1 MWRWLQTQVRT
12 SNAAFILLHEKSI
25 ANLSCLTLSHHVFW
39 SLLCFLSVAFVS
51 LPICYCNL
59 HALICFL
66 SSFLLFLF
74 LFLFFFCSSS
84 SFAAIDLAR
93 DDSSA
98 GATAAGQVISEHLP
112 LLHQMLQTLL
122 QAGRGREGEAMAH
135 ILAFVGGLLPPAL
148 QQGISRAALEA
159 CQNADAQVSTKD
171 LLLHTSFARC
181 GVAHVL
187 NTSLAPVIMNAL
199 PCALLTGMHP
209 CFHAITN

>member
-1 MWRWLQTQVRT
+1 VRRRTGCKPESFALQIVAKANGEGTYTYTYLYT
-12 SNAAFILLHEKSI
+12 SL
-25 ANLSCLTLSHHVFW
+25 
-39 SLLCFLSVAFVS
+39 FVS
-51 LPICYCNL
+51 TYTIYT
-59 HALICFL
+59 L

-171 LLLHTSFARC
+171 LLLHTSFAGC